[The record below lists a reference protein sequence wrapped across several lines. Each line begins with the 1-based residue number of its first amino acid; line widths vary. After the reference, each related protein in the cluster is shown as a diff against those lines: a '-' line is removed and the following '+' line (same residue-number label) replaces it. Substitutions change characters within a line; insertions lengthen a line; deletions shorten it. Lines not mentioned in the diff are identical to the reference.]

1 MDSAE
6 FAAYIAFIVSV
17 IAVMNPMVAIPVY
30 LSVTAG
36 FPVEVRRRIPRK
48 TAVAAFVIMLVAFLL
63 GETILNLFSVSIPAL
78 RIAGGLILASM
89 AWSMLQAKTSRTRHT
104 DEEAEDA
111 TNRDAVA
118 IVPLAIPVS
127 AGPGAISLM
136 IIAATYPNPIE
147 GKIAIIIAVMF
158 VCGVVWFSL
167 SMAER
172 IQKFLGT
179 TGMNVVTRIMGL
191 IMLAVA
197 MEFLSGGLSEKF
209 PGLINQPPIL
219 AEMETEDAQP
229 ETVEG
234 VLDNSNIRN

>member
-30 LSVTAG
+30 LSVTEG
-36 FPVEVRRRIPRK
+36 FPEEVRRRIPRK
-48 TAVAAFVIMLVAFLL
+48 TAFAAFVIMLVAFLL
-63 GETILNLFSVSIPAL
+63 GETILSLFSVSIPAL

-104 DEEAEDA
+104 DEEAQDA

-147 GKIAIIIAVMF
+147 GKIAIIVAVMF
-158 VCGVVWFSL
+158 VCGIVWFSL

-172 IQKFLGT
+172 IQQFLGT

-197 MEFLSGGLSEKF
+197 MEFLTGGLSEKF
-209 PGLINQPPIL
+209 PGLVNKTPMI
-219 AEMETEDAQP
+219 A
-229 ETVEG
+229 TVEEEAPST
-234 VLDNSNIRN
+234 SNEPISATQNIQN

>member
-30 LSVTAG
+30 LSVTEG
-36 FPVEVRRRIPRK
+36 FPTAVRRRIPRK
-48 TAVAAFVIMLVAFLL
+48 TAIAAFVVMLVAFLL
-63 GETILNLFSVSIPAL
+63 GETILSLFSVSIPAL

-89 AWSMLQAKTSRTRHT
+89 AWSMLQAKTSRTRTT
-104 DEEAEDA
+104 DEETEDA
-111 TNRDAVA
+111 TNREAVA

-147 GKIAIIIAVMF
+147 GKIAIIIAVLF
-158 VCGVVWFSL
+158 VCGLVWLSL
-167 SMAER
+167 AMAER
-172 IQKFLGT
+172 IQRLLGT

-197 MEFLSGGLSEKF
+197 MEFLCGGLSEKF
-209 PGLINQPPIL
+209 PGLIERGPVLTELEGDEVSPPSERDGRI
-219 AEMETEDAQP
+219 E
-229 ETVEG
+229 
-234 VLDNSNIRN
+234 